1 MVTAPLPS
9 QRDLPPVSTPPSPIT
24 GPSVAGASSPAN
36 NSARSHPYARQR
48 STNEMFKR
56 MMEAAK
62 SNMRRQV
69 LLQNAMPEGAANTA
83 MAEAALSAASRE
95 YMPGEPIPNYDT
107 CLKTLRTL
115 TTTIRTA
122 FKTRARREV
131 PTYYDLNRPSDA
143 NAEVA
148 HRQQCVPT
156 LVENHAYL
164 FAVSLSFC
172 VTSSINVIFSRT
184 KRTNRIR
191 CPQSTTPV

>member
-36 NSARSHPYARQR
+36 NSARSHPYTRQR

-148 HRQQCVPT
+148 HRQQRVPT